1 MIYNLLNINVL
12 ISKWVTLLTKNKKLK
27 KILVYVGLSLV
38 FQGRP
43 RLFWGELEVIS
54 WKSDGT
60 FPAH

>member
-43 RLFWGELEVIS
+43 RLFLGRIRDHFVEI
-54 WKSDGT
+54 
-60 FPAH
+60 